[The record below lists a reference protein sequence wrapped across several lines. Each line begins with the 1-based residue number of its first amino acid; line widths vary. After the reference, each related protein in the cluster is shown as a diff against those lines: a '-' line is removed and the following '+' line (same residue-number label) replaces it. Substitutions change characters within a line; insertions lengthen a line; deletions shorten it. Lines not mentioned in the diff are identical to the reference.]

1 MPSVNDQ
8 VLVEAP
14 VVVYLSVKMGEIL
27 NHNGSGILN
36 MTSLDEDKFGSL
48 EDIDVTADGTPIL
61 RIVISVVYSVVC
73 AVGLVGNL
81 LVFFLMRLRQ
91 GRKKSSINFFI
102 INLAVT
108 DFQFV
113 LTLPFWAVDTALDF
127 SWPFG
132 DAMCKIILSVTV
144 MNMYASVFFLT
155 AMSVTR
161 YWSVASALKNRVR
174 QRSCS
179 VKWICAVLWVS
190 ATVATAP
197 TTIFSTVT
205 VVAGEKLCLLRFPEG
220 HDWLALYH
228 IQKIIIAFVIP
239 MLIVCIC
246 YLMLLRFI
254 RLRSMNNNNNP
265 KRRSR
270 VTKSVTIVVLS
281 FFLCWM
287 PNHAITFWGVLVKFN
302 AVYWDK
308 SYYMVHTY
316 VFPVTVCLAHANS
329 CLNPVLYCLMRRE
342 FRKML
347 KDLFWKM
354 SSPATSKVCAIRTF
368 SGSYNPP
375 CDGTQGVIALNVI
388 DAEQCRLSII
398 DRKGLPASNII
409 PHI

>member
-1 MPSVNDQ
+1 M
-8 VLVEAP
+8 
-14 VVVYLSVKMGEIL
+14 
-27 NHNGSGILN
+27 
-36 MTSLDEDKFGSL
+36 DEDNQSSVLNKSLLGGLDRFSSL
-48 EDIDVTADGTPIL
+48 EDIDVTADGSLVL
-61 RIVISVVYSVVC
+61 RLLICLVYSVVC

-81 LVFFLMRLRQ
+81 LVLFFIRVKQ
-91 GRKKSSINFFI
+91 ERKKSRVNFFVL
-102 INLAVT
+102 NLAVT

-144 MNMYASVFFLT
+144 LNMYASVFFLT

-161 YWSVASALKNRVR
+161 YWSVASALKNRSCR
-174 QRSCS
+174 RSVS
-179 VKWICAVLWVS
+179 VKWVCAVLWVS

-197 TTIFSTVT
+197 TAVFSNVT
-205 VVAGEKLCLLRFPEG
+205 VIAGEKLCLLRFPEG

-228 IQKIIIAFVIP
+228 VQKILVAFVIP
-239 MLIVCIC
+239 MLVVTAS

-254 RLRSMNNNNNP
+254 RQRSMRNNNNP

-270 VTKSVTIVVLS
+270 VTRSVTIVVLS

-302 AVYWDK
+302 VVHWDTT
-308 SYYMVHTY
+308 YYMVHTY

-329 CLNPVLYCLMRRE
+329 CLNPLLYCLIRPE

-347 KDLFWKM
+347 RNLFWRLQTPSVQKE
-354 SSPATSKVCAIRTF
+354 SALRTLSGKFPAPSEETRE
-368 SGSYNPP
+368 
-375 CDGTQGVIALNVI
+375 VIPLQVTVNG
-388 DAEQCRLSII
+388 QFPLSII
-398 DRKGLPASNII
+398 ETKGISSTNSSNT
-409 PHI
+409 

>member
-1 MPSVNDQ
+1 MDD
-8 VLVEAP
+8 VLNQSGTMN
-14 VVVYLSVKMGEIL
+14 LSSPG
-27 NHNGSGILN
+27 G
-36 MTSLDEDKFGSL
+36 DPYGSL
-48 EDIDVTADGTPIL
+48 EDIDVTADRSPIL
-61 RIVISVVYSVVC
+61 RIVISIVYSVVC

-91 GRKKSSINFFI
+91 GRKKSSINFFV

-161 YWSVASALKNRVR
+161 YWSVASALKH
-174 QRSCS
+174 RSCRMSRS
-179 VKWICAVLWVS
+179 VKWVCAVLWVS

-197 TTIFSTVT
+197 TTVYSRVT
-205 VVAGEKLCLLRFPEG
+205 VIAGEKLCLLRFPEG

-228 IQKIIIAFVIP
+228 VQKILVAFVIP
-239 MLIVCIC
+239 MLVVTAS

-254 RLRSMNNNNNP
+254 RQKSMRTSNNP

-270 VTKSVTIVVLS
+270 VTRSVTIVVLS

-302 AVYWDK
+302 AVNWDT
-308 SYYMVHTY
+308 SYYLVHTY

-329 CLNPVLYCLMRRE
+329 CLNPVLYCLIRPE

-347 KDLFWKM
+347 RNLFWRLQAPSTNKD
-354 SSPATSKVCAIRTF
+354 CALRTL
-368 SGSYNPP
+368 SGKFLQAPYEE
-375 CDGTQGVIALNVI
+375 THEVIPLPLTDNG
-388 DAEQCRLSII
+388 EFPLSII
-398 DRKGLPASNII
+398 ERKGMSCTNSLNT
-409 PHI
+409 